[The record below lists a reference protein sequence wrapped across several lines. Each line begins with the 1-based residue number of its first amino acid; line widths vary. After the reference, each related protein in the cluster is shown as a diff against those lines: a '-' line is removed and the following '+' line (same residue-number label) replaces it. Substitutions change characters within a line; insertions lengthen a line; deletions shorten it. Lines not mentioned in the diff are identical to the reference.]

1 MEMGG
6 LGIQRASS
14 LALPAFLA
22 SAASTLPL
30 KTLILTS
37 INLIPDTHFQDM
49 TSEWCS
55 KSDFNDG
62 DSMPTHKQAL
72 STFIAA
78 DIQNTVSRYSRPIRH
93 RASESCLLTARQ

>member
-1 MEMGG
+1 MGG
-6 LGIQRASS
+6 LGIRRASS

-30 KTLILTS
+30 QTFLSLLTS
-37 INLIPDTHFQDM
+37 INLIPDTYFQDM

-72 STFIAA
+72 WDRPLLHCCSRHSKRCFK
-78 DIQNTVSRYSRPIRH
+78 IQQTHTTPRV
-93 RASESCLLTARQ
+93 